1 MASTKF
7 RKIGDVLSSLKA
19 HFVLKTLRAALS
31 GQRYQTNRSA
41 NSPVFPQKRQNKQ
54 RTGLELSRTR
64 SELNHPPVQYIFSWP
79 KLSN

>member
-19 HFVLKTLRAALS
+19 HFVLKTPNRVALP

-41 NSPVFPQKRQNKQ
+41 NLLVFPQKRQNKQ

-64 SELNHPPVQYIFSWP
+64 SELNHPTLQYFS
-79 KLSN
+79 LR